1 MSRPVLL
8 VYVCLL
14 AAVPAAAQQPESPDV
29 AAPLSSVKLFL
40 TTIASDFAHVPRP
53 TNLEILAAG
62 AALALAA
69 APYDRTITAEAS
81 EPSTWEEV
89 LDPGQTIG
97 HGAVQV
103 GGTLAAYVVGRMSH
117 NTTLAALGG
126 DLTRV
131 QVVNG
136 AMTHAL
142 KLAWGRVRPDGTGR
156 SFPSGHTS
164 ATVATAMV
172 LQQHFGW
179 KAGVPAALVAGYVGV
194 SRLSENKHYASDV
207 IFGTAIGIVAGRSVT
222 VRRGHAQFRVAPFA
236 VRAGGGVGFALVP
249 SP

>member
-1 MSRPVLL
+1 MSRSLLL
-8 VYVCLL
+8 VYVWLL

-40 TTIASDFAHVPRP
+40 TTIASDFAHVPRA

-69 APYDRTITAEAS
+69 VPYDRTITAEVS

-89 LDPGQTIG
+89 LDPGEHIG
-97 HGAVQV
+97 HGAVQI

-131 QVVNG
+131 QIVNG
-136 AMTHAL
+136 AVTHAL
-142 KLAWGRVRPDGTGR
+142 KFAWPRVRPDGTRR

-172 LQQHFGW
+172 LQRHFGW
-179 KAGVPAALVAGYVGV
+179 KAGVPAALVASYVGV

-207 IFGTAIGIVAGRSVT
+207 IFGTAVGIVAGRSVT
-222 VRRGHAQFRVAPFA
+222 VGRGHSQFRVAPFA
-236 VRAGGGVGFALVP
+236 VHAGGGVAFALVP
-249 SP
+249 SS

>member
-8 VYVCLL
+8 VYVWLL
-14 AAVPAAAQQPESPDV
+14 ATVPAAARQSESPDV
-29 AAPLSSVKLFL
+29 PAPPSSVKVFL
-40 TTIASDFAHVPRP
+40 TTIASDFANVPRS

-62 AALALAA
+62 VALALAA
-69 APYDRTITAEAS
+69 APYDRRITDEVS

-89 LDPGQTIG
+89 LDPGQTVG
-97 HGAVQV
+97 HGVVQV
-103 GGTLAAYVVGRMSH
+103 GGTLAVYVVGRMSH
-117 NTTLAALGG
+117 NPTLAALGG

-131 QVVNG
+131 QIVNG

-142 KLAWGRVRPDGTGR
+142 KLAWPRVRPDGTGR

-172 LQQHFGW
+172 LQRHFGW
-179 KAGVPAALVAGYVGV
+179 KAGVPAALVASYVGV

-207 IFGTAIGIVAGRSVT
+207 IFGTALGIVAGRSVT

-236 VRAGGGVGFALVP
+236 VRAGGGVAFALVP
-249 SP
+249 SS